1 MRIKSMSSF
10 LKGQCPK
17 AMHFMSWSKTWIP
30 IRISISCE
38 SLVIFAQVM
47 KKTLGEL
54 QKPHAKKANHLHDA
68 IGNLVPCTQC
78 APRVACSSSCS
89 PPARNRKRAPTAGS
103 VTSCWFIWIDFAL
116 TPPKMLTNILVGG
129 IPTLKNM
136 SSSVGMMTFP
146 IYGNIKFHGSSH
158 HQAV

>member
-54 QKPHAKKANHLHDA
+54 QKPHAKIANHLHDA
-68 IGNLVPCTQC
+68 IGNLVPCTRC
-78 APRVACSSSCS
+78 AVRVACSSSCS
-89 PPARNRKRAPTAGS
+89 PPARNRKRAPRAGS
-103 VTSCWFIWIDFAL
+103 VTSCWFVWIDFAL
-116 TPPKMLTNILVGG
+116 TPLVNIWLMMVNNNLVGG
-129 IPTLKNM
+129 IL
-136 SSSVGMMTFP
+136 
-146 IYGNIKFHGSSH
+146 IL
-158 HQAV
+158 